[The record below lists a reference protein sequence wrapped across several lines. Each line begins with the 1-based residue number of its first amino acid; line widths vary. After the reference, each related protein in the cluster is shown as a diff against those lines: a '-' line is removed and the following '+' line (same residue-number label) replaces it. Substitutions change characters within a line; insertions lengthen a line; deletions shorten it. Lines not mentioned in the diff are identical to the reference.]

1 VDGKQA
7 RRTGTSSPLGELF
20 DHGCDALNCS
30 FECIV
35 LAASLG
41 LGHSWYTGFLL
52 LTLTTPFYMSTWEE
66 YHTGTL
72 YLGYFN
78 GPTEGIVL
86 ACVAMIISAIAGKI
100 IYYYFFGD
108 KI

>member
-1 VDGKQA
+1 MDGKQA

-20 DHGCDALNCS
+20 DHGCDALSCS
-30 FECIV
+30 FSTIV

-41 LGHSWYTGFLL
+41 LGHSGYATVLL
-52 LTLTTPFYMSTWEE
+52 LTFIVPFYTSTWEE

-78 GPTEGIVL
+78 GPTEGVII
-86 ACVAMIISAIAGKI
+86 ACLVMTISAITGK
-100 IYYYFFGD
+100 YV
-108 KI
+108 